1 VRSGDRASPPL
12 QFPQA
17 RGVKLLACF
26 CFKHR
31 VDLNQT
37 VSNAVAKL
45 QQLGILEDYPFEA
58 AQRTYIA
65 ADIFGILTRR

>member
-1 VRSGDRASPPL
+1 
-12 QFPQA
+12 
-17 RGVKLLACF
+17 
-26 CFKHR
+26 
-31 VDLNQT
+31 LNQT